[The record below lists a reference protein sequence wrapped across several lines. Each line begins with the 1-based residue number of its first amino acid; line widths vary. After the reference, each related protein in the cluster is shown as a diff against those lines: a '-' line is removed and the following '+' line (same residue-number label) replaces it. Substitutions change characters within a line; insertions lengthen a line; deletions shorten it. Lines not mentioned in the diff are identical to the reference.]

1 MSQGTYGTIRPADIT
16 PADVEIFYHFTPSRS
31 SIGNTMLQ
39 KLDPN
44 EVLIKMDNPNKVQ
57 SNVTGTEIFGGMY
70 TLKLPVSVFGTK
82 GFYTIM
88 IKPIEIR
95 TKITDVG
102 VLSAYP
108 DIKGIVFDIATLPT
122 GFLNNFE
129 NNGLVGYRIEYLTPN
144 SSSSDAK
151 VNNFFRIITSNNRAE
166 PVNQNLTNT
175 NQKAIRYRFNDN

>member
-1 MSQGTYGTIRPADIT
+1 
-16 PADVEIFYHFTPSRS
+16 
-31 SIGNTMLQ
+31 
-39 KLDPN
+39 
-44 EVLIKMDNPNKVQ
+44 
-57 SNVTGTEIFGGMY
+57 
-70 TLKLPVSVFGTK
+70 
-82 GFYTIM
+82 M
-88 IKPIEIR
+88 IKPIEIFV
-95 TKITDVG
+95 KITDVG

-122 GFLNNFE
+122 LNNFE

-175 NQKAIRYRFNDN
+175 NQKL